1 VQVGFVTGEY
11 PPMQGGVGAFT
22 REVARAMA
30 DAGHEVHV
38 FTRAECKDSSEP
50 GINVEG
56 GVEGR
61 WRWRTLR
68 QVDDWIKQIQ
78 ASDIKLDAINI
89 QFQTAAYDMHPAIHW
104 LPSRI
109 KDIPV
114 VVTFHDLRVPYLFP
128 KAGSLRESVVKKIA
142 RDADAVIATD
152 RADESTLR
160 DRWAIPE
167 VCWIPIGS
175 NVTAALPAGFDREQQ
190 RAGIGV
196 GPDDLLI
203 SYFGFLN
210 ESKGGLVLVEAL
222 ARLVEQGIPAH
233 LVMIGGRAGSS
244 DPTNLRYGE
253 RFDALVDQHG
263 LENRI
268 HWTGFVDDEGVSAH
282 FYASDLTALPY
293 LDGVSLRRGTLMAAL
308 AHGRAIVTTHPQ
320 TRAPELDGV
329 VETVEANDPDGLAEA
344 IVRVWRD
351 AERRRT
357 LEQAAAQ
364 AAQHFTWTRIAER
377 TIEFFESIQHG
388 RKQGQR

>member
-253 RFDALVDQHG
+253 RFDALVDQHS

-308 AHGRAIVTTHPQ
+308 AHGRAIITTQPH

>member
-1 VQVGFVTGEY
+1 VQVCFVTGEY

-30 DAGHEVHV
+30 YTGHSVHV
-38 FTRAECKDSSEP
+38 FTRAECKDSGEP
-50 GINVEG
+50 GIHVEA
-56 GVEGR
+56 GVKGR
-61 WRWRTLR
+61 WGWRTLK
-68 QVDDWIKQIQ
+68 QVTRWIEHHQ
-78 ASDIKLDAINI
+78 AATGRLDAVNI
-89 QFQTAAYDMHPAIHW
+89 QFQTAAYDMRPAIHW

-109 KDIPV
+109 KGIPT
-114 VVTFHDLRVPYLFP
+114 VVTFHDLRAPYLFP
-128 KAGSLRESVVKKIA
+128 KARWLREAALKKIA

-152 RADESTLR
+152 RADEAILQE
-160 DRWAIPE
+160 RWLIPE

-175 NVTAALPAGFDREQQ
+175 NVTTALPAGFNREQQ
-190 RAGIGV
+190 RARIGV

-222 ARLVEQGIPAH
+222 ARLVEQGVAAH

-244 DPTNLRYGE
+244 DPTNYQYGE
-253 RFDALVDQHG
+253 RFDALVGHHH
-263 LENRI
+263 LEERV
-268 HWTGFVDDEGVSAH
+268 HWTGFVVDEQVSAH

-329 VETVEANDPDGLAEA
+329 VETAAPNDPDDLAES
-344 IVRVWRD
+344 ILTVWRD
-351 AERRRT
+351 PDYRLV
-357 LEQAAAQ
+357 LEQAARE

-377 TIEFFESIQHG
+377 TIELFESIQGG
-388 RKQGQR
+388 RERSQP

>member
-1 VQVGFVTGEY
+1 
-11 PPMQGGVGAFT
+11 
-22 REVARAMA
+22 
-30 DAGHEVHV
+30 
-38 FTRAECKDSSEP
+38 
-50 GINVEG
+50 
-56 GVEGR
+56 
-61 WRWRTLR
+61 
-68 QVDDWIKQIQ
+68 
-78 ASDIKLDAINI
+78 
-89 QFQTAAYDMHPAIHW
+89 MHPAIHW

-128 KAGSLRESVVKKIA
+128 KAGSLREAAVKKIA

-152 RADESTLR
+152 RADEATLR
-160 DRWAIPE
+160 NRWAIPE

-175 NVTAALPAGFDREQQ
+175 NVTAALPAGFDREEQ
-190 RAGIGV
+190 RARIGV
-196 GPDDLLI
+196 APDDLLI

-222 ARLVEQGIPAH
+222 ARLVGQGVPAH

-253 RFDALVDQHG
+253 RFDALVNQHG
-263 LENRI
+263 LEDRI

-329 VETVEANDPDGLAEA
+329 VETVEANDSDGLAET

-351 AERRRT
+351 ANHRRAM
-357 LEQAAAQ
+357 EQAAAQ
-364 AAQHFTWTRIAER
+364 AAQHFTWARIAER
-377 TIEFFESIQHG
+377 TIEFFESIQEKRG
-388 RKQGQR
+388 QGQR